1 MELIARH
8 GDRTEKV
15 RVRQHGNGYEVVVG
29 DRVYQV
35 DAANGETGGVRS
47 LLSLLINGAQHE
59 VSVRRDGLDGGEWT
73 VSGRHGV
80 AAVSITDP
88 LTHLAAQTRGGK
100 GGKRHKKVTAY
111 MPGRVV
117 AVLVEEGGTVTAGQG
132 VIVLEAMKME
142 NEIRAE
148 TDGTIARI
156 FVQPGQAVDMGNPLF
171 ELD

>member
-1 MELIARH
+1 VELIARH
-8 GDRTEKV
+8 GERTEKV
-15 RVRQHGNGYEVVVG
+15 RVRRHGDGYEVAVG
-29 DRVYQV
+29 DRVHHV
-35 DAANGETGGVRS
+35 DAANSASGGTDGVRS
-47 LLSLLINGAQHE
+47 LIIDGAQHE
-59 VSVRRDGLDGGEWT
+59 VSVRLDGLEGGDWS
-73 VSGRHGV
+73 VAGRHGI

-88 LTHLAAQTRGGK
+88 LTHLATQTRGGK
-100 GGKRHKKVTAY
+100 GGKRHKKVAAY

-148 TDGTIARI
+148 HDGTIARI
-156 FVQPGQAVDMGNPLF
+156 FVQPGQAVDTGTPLF

>member
-8 GDRTEKV
+8 GERTEKV
-15 RVRQHGNGYEVVVG
+15 RVRRHGDGYEVTVG

-35 DAANGETGGVRS
+35 DAANSDAGGTAGIRS
-47 LLSLLINGAQHE
+47 LLIDGAQHE
-59 VSVRRDGLDGGEWT
+59 VSVRPDGEDWT
-73 VSGRHGV
+73 VAGRHGV
-80 AAVSITDP
+80 ATVSVTDP

-100 GGKRHKKVTAY
+100 GGKRLRKVTAY

-117 AVLVEEGGTVTAGQG
+117 AVLVQEGGTVAAGQG

-148 TDGTIARI
+148 TDGRIAKI

>member
-1 MELIARH
+1 VELIARH
-8 GDRTEKV
+8 GERTEKV
-15 RVRQHGNGYEVVVG
+15 RVRRQGAGYEVVVG

-35 DAANGETGGVRS
+35 DAANGGIGDIGGVRS
-47 LLSLLINGAQHE
+47 LLIDGAQHE
-59 VSVRRDGLDGGEWT
+59 VSARLDGEDWI
-73 VSGRHGV
+73 VSGRHGA

-100 GGKRHKKVTAY
+100 GGKRHRKVAAY

-117 AVLVEEGGTVTAGQG
+117 AVLVQEGETVTTGQG

-148 TDGTIARI
+148 TDGTIAKI
-156 FVQPGQAVDMGNPLF
+156 FVQPGQAVDTGTPLF

>member
-1 MELIARH
+1 M
-8 GDRTEKV
+8 T
-15 RVRQHGNGYEVVVG
+15 
-29 DRVYQV
+29 
-35 DAANGETGGVRS
+35 T
-47 LLSLLINGAQHE
+47 
-59 VSVRRDGLDGGEWT
+59 
-73 VSGRHGV
+73 
-80 AAVSITDP
+80 VSITDP
-88 LTHLAAQTRGGK
+88 LTHLASQTRGGK
-100 GGKRHKKVTAY
+100 GGKRQRKVAAY

-148 TDGTIARI
+148 HDGTVVKI